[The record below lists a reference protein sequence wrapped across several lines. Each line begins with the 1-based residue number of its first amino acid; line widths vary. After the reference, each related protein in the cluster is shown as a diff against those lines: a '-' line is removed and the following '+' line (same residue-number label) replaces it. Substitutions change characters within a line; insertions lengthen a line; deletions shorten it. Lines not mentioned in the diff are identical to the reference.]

1 MQPFI
6 GCQPVARPSTLRGAQ
21 KVWSSAGRFFREA
34 RLRLVSVEG
43 KLPPWS
49 RTIRPRI
56 RPGSS
61 LDPSSKTGVLPD
73 RRPSEGMWPR
83 FLIVPWE
90 ESLASLAGGGDAP
103 SNPLAV
109 RPRAFTVGGGMP
121 WARWEAKRCGPP
133 LFFLNPRNLSRHVAT
148 LIVQV
153 VALASLTQLLVL
165 F

>member
-49 RTIRPRI
+49 RMIRPRV

-61 LDPSSKTGVLPD
+61 LDPSSKKTGVLPD
-73 RRPSEGMWPR
+73 RRPSEGMLPR

-109 RPRAFTVGGGMP
+109 RPRAFTVRGGNAMGWVGSKEV
-121 WARWEAKRCGPP
+121 WAP
-133 LFFLNPRNLSRHVAT
+133 LFFLST
-148 LIVQV
+148 KCIMTCSYLICPC
-153 VALASLTQLLVL
+153 
-165 F
+165 